1 MRYRRIFFGA
11 IRCLALACAPA
22 AAYCDSV
29 TYVTPSV
36 TVGRAYDDNLFFTPT
51 DPQAS
56 VFWRISPAFEA
67 GYRSEELTLAGF
79 FTLDAER
86 YGQHPE
92 LDSNAVRRDETLSV
106 TYAPTERLDATM
118 DAGYI
123 STNTPAELTPGSSF
137 GFGRSR
143 ARVYT
148 ADPALAYLLDP
159 VLTGR
164 LGLRYEKDELAGG
177 FDTYSR
183 TPSLGMDYATSP
195 RATWSL
201 DYADSGYGFVNRAV
215 TSRVLTASLDY
226 GLNPDTKVTLAAGPR
241 NTEGRTTAELSATL
255 RHSFEDG
262 NIYLSYA
269 RSQTIVF
276 GLASPVNTSS
286 YQATLDYTPGAHF
299 EFMLLPSVTRDESN
313 GTTADVYR
321 LGTNLSYK
329 FDRSMMA
336 VCTYEYNRQRGL
348 LGGVGDVEITDRV
361 IFLGLVFSY
370 TADFGSAFKE
380 HQTSPFET
388 QWPAPPPPIH

>member
-1 MRYRRIFFGA
+1 MRYRRITFGA

-22 AAYCDSV
+22 VAYCDSS

-56 VFWRISPAFEA
+56 AFWRVSPAVEA
-67 GYRSEELTLAGF
+67 GYRSEPLTLAGF

-86 YGQHPE
+86 YSQHPE
-92 LDSNAVRRDETLSV
+92 LDSNAVRRDETLNLA
-106 TYAPTERLDATM
+106 YAPTERLAMAM

-137 GFGRSR
+137 GFGRTR

-148 ADPALAYLLDP
+148 ADPTLSYLLDP

-164 LGLRYEKDELAGG
+164 LGLSYEKDALAGG
-177 FDTYSR
+177 FDTYDR
-183 TPSLGMDYATSP
+183 TPSLGLDYATSP

-201 DYADSGYGFVNRAV
+201 DYAESDYSFVTRNA
-215 TSRVLTASLDY
+215 TSRVLTAGLDY
-226 GLNPDTKVTLAAGPR
+226 GFSPGTKMTLAAGPR
-241 NTEGRTTAELSATL
+241 NTEGRTTAEVSATL

-262 NIYLSYA
+262 NVYLSYA

-276 GLASPVNTSS
+276 GLASPVDTRS
-286 YQATLDYTPGAHF
+286 YQATLDYTPGAYL
-299 EFMLLPSVTRDESN
+299 EFTLIPSVTQDESN

-321 LGTNLSYK
+321 LGTTLSYK
-329 FDRSMMA
+329 FDRSVMA
-336 VCTYEYNRQRGL
+336 VATYQYNRQRGL
-348 LGGVGDVEITDRV
+348 LGGIGDVEITDRV
-361 IFLGLVFSY
+361 VFLGLVFSY

-388 QWPAPPPPIH
+388 QWPTTPPPTH